1 MKKIIYSGLL
11 LVLSTT
17 AMSQDNMF
25 VIYSVKGNVS
35 VVNNKV
41 ESKAKIGTIV
51 QNDGII
57 KVAAGSFATLICNES
72 RMFSLS
78 KPGNYSASSLKDSCI
93 VSKSSVSA
101 NYVKYIWSEFTKA
114 HGSPEKNRTAYMAN
128 VGAVSR
134 GINNVWIDPKLDTL
148 NYVNGTIPL
157 SWKSYTDAQE
167 FEFKL
172 FDLSGKVLLTK
183 TVKKKHVDVSE
194 LLKTIQPGQSYMW
207 TATIKGEPDNE
218 EKKFLH
224 YATKED
230 FNAFY
235 NSIKK
240 HDAAEGEAEAT
251 FRLGF
256 QLEEAHYLVEAYQH
270 YMKATQLDPTN
281 GLYRYTFMA
290 FKKDYEIK

>member
-1 MKKIIYSGLL
+1 MKKT
-11 LVLSTT
+11 VNLSLAFLFSVA

-25 VIYSVKGNVS
+25 VIYSMKGNVNIVS
-35 VVNNKV
+35 NKV
-41 ESKAKIGTIV
+41 ESKAKIGTILQDDAV
-51 QNDGII
+51 I
-57 KVAAGSFATLICNES
+57 KIAQGSFATLICNET

-78 KPGNYSASSLKDSCI
+78 KSGNYAVAALKDSCKE
-93 VSKSSVSA
+93 SKSSFTA
-101 NYVKYIWSEFTKA
+101 NYVKYMWSEFTKA
-114 HGSPEKNRTAYMAN
+114 HGSPEKSRTAYMAN

-134 GINNVWIDPKLDTL
+134 GVNNVWIDPKLDTL
-148 NYVNGTIPL
+148 NYVSGTIPL
-157 SWKSYTDAQE
+157 SWKSYTDAEE

-172 FDLSGKVLLTK
+172 FDMSGKTLLAK

-224 YATKED
+224 YVTKEE
-230 FNAFY
+230 FNSY
-235 NSIKK
+235 YDSIKK
-240 HDAAEGEAEAT
+240 HDADEGEAEAT

-270 YMKATQLDPTN
+270 YMKATQLAPTN
-281 GLYRYTFMA
+281 SIYRFTFMS